1 MDTTTITLTRP
12 IARGD
17 GELAK
22 ITIREPATGDLRG
35 LKLTDVLQL
44 DVTALLTLLPRIT
57 VEHLTGA
64 EAAKLAPGDLARAG
78 GAVVGFFA
86 PEAMAQTD

>member
-1 MDTTTITLTRP
+1 MDTKTVILTRP
-12 IARGD
+12 IERGE

-44 DVTALLTLLPRIT
+44 DVTALMTLLPRIT
-57 VEHLTGA
+57 VEGLTGA
-64 EAAKLAPGDLARAG
+64 EAAKLSPADLARAG

-86 PEAMAQTD
+86 PETQG